1 MKLKLLDKEKK
12 VVCELN
18 DGNKMLGFYPVE
30 DGYFIS
36 VDASQNL
43 IGVEDPNFKRFELTD
58 EEYAKK
64 KGTVREF
71 KEKMKIGQFSE
82 TAGEMAKRKEE
93 EQKEK
98 IKKEKELIEN
108 IKVGARCK
116 GKNKVNV
123 FKSSLLSFLFYYLLV
138 NTPGQMT
145 RLATVMYVGEMNNKV
160 GYWVGVKYDEPLGK
174 NDGTADDKRYFEC
187 LPKYGGF
194 IKPEFLVTGDFP
206 EEEFDD
212 EI

>member
-36 VDASQNL
+36 VEASQNL
-43 IGVEDPNFKRFELTD
+43 IGVEDPNFKRFELTE

-82 TAGEMAKRKEE
+82 TAGEMAKRKDE
-93 EQKEK
+93 EQKDK

-116 GKNKVNV
+116 GKKMNV
-123 FKSSLLSFLFYYLLV
+123 FKSSLLYFLFFIIFEL
-138 NTPGQMT
+138 THQ
-145 RLATVMYVGEMNNKV
+145 
-160 GYWVGVKYDEPLGK
+160 
-174 NDGTADDKRYFEC
+174 DK
-187 LPKYGGF
+187 
-194 IKPEFLVTGDFP
+194 
-206 EEEFDD
+206 
-212 EI
+212 